1 MEPFIAQIM
10 LFGGNFAPRGWAFC
24 DGSLLPISQN
34 TALFSL
40 IGTIYGGDGRTTF
53 ALPDLRG
60 RAPIHQGHMPGG
72 QYSYHLGQLGG
83 QESNTLNTSHLPAHN
98 HPVSGSGG
106 GISGS
111 ATATISGAP
120 GVSMN
125 VADNNDGS
133 DSPNG
138 KFLGQNDGGGIYAG
152 SPTSGEQ
159 LASTAISADAG
170 TLAVSAN
177 TSGLSVNMS
186 GLSTGNTGSG
196 QSFNNMQP
204 YIAMTYIIALQGVFP
219 SRS

>member
-72 QYSYHLGQLGG
+72 QYSYRLGQRGG

-120 GVSMN
+120 GVTMN
-125 VADNNDGS
+125 VSDDNDAGEE
-133 DSPNG
+133 PNG
-138 KFLGQNDGGGIYAG
+138 NYLGKNDAGALYA
-152 SPTSGEQ
+152 SGHNGTM
-159 LASTAISADAG
+159 ASGAISADAE
-170 TLAVSAN
+170 TLAVSAD

-186 GLSTGNTGSG
+186 GLSTGNTGGG
-196 QSFNNMQP
+196 QPIQNMQP
-204 YIAMTYIIALQGVFP
+204 DIAMNYIIALQGIFP

>member
-72 QYSYHLGQLGG
+72 QYSYRLGQRGG

-120 GVSMN
+120 GVTMN
-125 VADNNDGS
+125 VSDDNDAGEE
-133 DSPNG
+133 PNG
-138 KFLGQNDGGGIYAG
+138 NYLGKNDAGALYA
-152 SPTSGEQ
+152 SGHNGTM
-159 LASTAISADAG
+159 ASGAISADAE
-170 TLAVSAN
+170 TLAVSVD

-186 GLSTGNTGSG
+186 GLSTGNTGGG
-196 QSFNNMQP
+196 QPIQNMQP
-204 YIAMTYIIALQGVFP
+204 YIAMNYIIALQGIFP

>member
-53 ALPDLRG
+53 ALLDLRG

-72 QYSYHLGQLGG
+72 QYSYRLGQRGG

-120 GVSMN
+120 GVTMN
-125 VADNNDGS
+125 VSDDNDAGEE
-133 DSPNG
+133 PNG
-138 KFLGQNDGGGIYAG
+138 NYLGKNDAGALYA
-152 SPTSGEQ
+152 SGHNGTM
-159 LASTAISADAG
+159 ASGAISADAE
-170 TLAVSAN
+170 TLAVSVD

-186 GLSTGNTGSG
+186 GLSTGNTGGG
-196 QSFNNMQP
+196 QPIQNMQP
-204 YIAMTYIIALQGVFP
+204 YIAMNYIIALQGIFP